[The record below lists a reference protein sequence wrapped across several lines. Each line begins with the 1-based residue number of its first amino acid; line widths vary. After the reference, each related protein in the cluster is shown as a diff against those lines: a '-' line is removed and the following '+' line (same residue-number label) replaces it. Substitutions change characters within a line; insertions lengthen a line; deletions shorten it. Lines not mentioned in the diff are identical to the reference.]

1 MWGICSGILPR
12 RGGGSL
18 RPTHER
24 TWPAPS
30 VHFWTVRSNPRRR
43 DPVRGSILECFFY
56 QSCARCSGMGG
67 EQEVVLADRAA
78 VPLALAAD
86 HALGARAKKIEHLWH
101 HMKCAVR
108 QGYQRIPCIAG
119 EKSFCRLPVVLR
131 RHCQGKRPH
140 CGQHRVELIRG
151 PPVSA
156 ANRALS
162 ELGRDGD
169 ADGYASGFQSGGA
182 PGNFSAGPANRLGQD
197 VRIRHVPRFRHT
209 RRRSSGFAGGSAMS
223 GKSSSR
229 ETSRDRTSARGGS
242 PRTGSRMRT

>member
-1 MWGICSGILPR
+1 MVLSDPRTREPGRRRRSIFGRSGPILDGGIRYAVQFSSVSSTRVAPGALAWAANKRSFWPIERPSR
-12 RGGGSL
+12 SRSL
-18 RPTHER
+18 RIMP
-24 TWPAPS
+24 
-30 VHFWTVRSNPRRR
+30 
-43 DPVRGSILECFFY
+43 
-56 QSCARCSGMGG
+56 
-67 EQEVVLADRAA
+67 
-78 VPLALAAD
+78 
-86 HALGARAKKIEHLWH
+86 LGARAKKIEHLWH